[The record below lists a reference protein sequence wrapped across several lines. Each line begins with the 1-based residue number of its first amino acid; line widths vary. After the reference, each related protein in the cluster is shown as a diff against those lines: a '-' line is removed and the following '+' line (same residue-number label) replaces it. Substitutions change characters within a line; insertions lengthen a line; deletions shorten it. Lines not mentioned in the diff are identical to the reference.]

1 MFTKLSLRFR
11 IFLFFALLALGGAA
25 ATGVA
30 LWFGFSRLDPDSPLS
45 SFITAE
51 VIATLGIVGL
61 TAGIWL
67 LFDENVAKPIERL
80 AADMRVRAHT
90 DVNEEVDHSPAKYLG
105 DLAPAASAVTQ
116 NLTKT
121 RSEVEEALQRQT
133 ETLEAERGRLRALLA
148 ELPTPVFLCTR
159 DHRLVFYNAAAVDCL
174 PDHEA
179 PSLDT
184 SLVEFFEEASLNEA
198 FKKAQW
204 TEHEAGVPL
213 QLQLKSTGDTLS
225 GHMRLVQALTM
236 NCYMLTLPHCATKPA
251 HLSAPLPVY
260 DFNLA
265 DSSTETLQRRAH
277 VVFDTE
283 TTGLLPHK
291 DEVVQIGARRIVN
304 GRMIEAERF
313 DTLVRPGMPIPAAST
328 KIHHITDE
336 MVADA
341 PNMTTAGKRFHGFCK
356 GSVMVAHNAPFDMA
370 FMHKYSTAMGVT
382 FDHPV
387 LDTVLLSAVVF
398 GESAE
403 HTLDALADRLGVTIP
418 EPLRHTA
425 LGDATATAQIYC
437 KLLPLL
443 EARGITTIA
452 HVSDAV
458 KPIRGLVEDL
468 NN

>member
-1 MFTKLSLRFR
+1 MLSQLSLRFR
-11 IFLFFALLALGGAA
+11 IFLFFALLALGGAT
-25 ATGVA
+25 ATGLA
-30 LWFGFSRLDPDSPLS
+30 LWFGYTRLDPEAPLS
-45 SFITAE
+45 SFIAAE

-61 TAGIWL
+61 TAGVWL

-90 DVNEEVDHSPAKYLG
+90 DVEDAVDHAPAKYLG

-121 RSEVEEALQRQT
+121 RSEVEEALQKQT
-133 ETLEAERGRLRALLA
+133 ETLEAERARLRALLA
-148 ELPTPVFLCTR
+148 ELPTPVFLCTP

-174 PDHEA
+174 PGHEA
-179 PSLDT
+179 PSLDA
-184 SLVEFFEEASLNEA
+184 SLLTFFEEDSINEA
-198 FKKAQW
+198 FKKTQW
-204 TEHEAGVPL
+204 TEHDAGVPL
-213 QLQLKSTGDTLS
+213 TLTLKNGDTLTA
-225 GHMRLVQALTM
+225 HMRLIQALTTQ
-236 NCYMLTLPHCATKPA
+236 CYLLALPHCTTRPA

-260 DFNLA
+260 DFNLT
-265 DSSTETLQRRAH
+265 DRSNETLQRRAH

-304 GRMIEAERF
+304 ARMIEAERF
-313 DTLVRPGMPIPAAST
+313 DTLVRPGMPIPSAST

-341 PNMTTAGKRFHGFCK
+341 PNMATAGKRFHSFCK
-356 GSVMVAHNAPFDMA
+356 DAVLVAHNAPFDMA
-370 FMHKYSTAMGVT
+370 FMHKHSKAMGVT
-382 FDHPV
+382 FDHTV
-387 LDTVLLSAVVF
+387 LDTVLLSALVF

-403 HTLDALADRLGVTIP
+403 HTLDALTDRLSVTIP
-418 EPLRHTA
+418 DALRHTA
-425 LGDATATAQIYC
+425 LGDATATAQVYC
-437 KLLPLL
+437 RLLPLL
-443 EARGITTIA
+443 EARGITTVA
-452 HVSDAV
+452 HVSEAV

>member
-1 MFTKLSLRFR
+1 MFTKLSLRLR
-11 IFLFFALLALGGAA
+11 IFLFFALLALGGAT
-25 ATGVA
+25 ATGFA
-30 LWFGFSRLDPDSPLS
+30 LWFGYTRLDPSEPLAG
-45 SFITAE
+45 FITAE
-51 VIATLGIVGL
+51 IIATLGIVGL

-90 DVNEEVDHSPAKYLG
+90 DVEGEVDHAPARYLG

-121 RSEVEEALQRQT
+121 RSEVERALQKQT
-133 ETLEAERGRLRALLA
+133 ETLEAERARLRALLA
-148 ELPTPVFLCTR
+148 ELPTPVFLCTP

-174 PDHEA
+174 PGDEA

-184 SLVEFFEEASLNEA
+184 SLLEFFDESDLAEA
-198 FKKAQW
+198 FGKTQW

-213 QLQLKSTGDTLS
+213 NLTLKNGDTLTA
-225 GHMRLVQALTM
+225 HMRLVQALTTQ
-236 NCYMLTLPHCATKPA
+236 CYMLTLPHCTTRPA

-260 DFNLA
+260 DFNLV
-265 DSSTETLQRRAH
+265 DRSNETLQRRAH

-313 DTLVRPGMPIPAAST
+313 DTLVRPGMPIPAVST
-328 KIHHITDE
+328 KIHHITDD

-341 PNMTTAGKRFHGFCK
+341 PNIATAGKRFHSFCK
-356 GSVMVAHNAPFDMA
+356 GAVLVAHNAPFDMA
-370 FMHKYSTAMGVT
+370 FMHKHATAMGVK

-403 HTLDALADRLGVTIP
+403 HTLDALADRLSVTIP

-437 KLLPLL
+437 RLLPLL

-452 HVSDAV
+452 DVSEAV
-458 KPIRGLVEDL
+458 KPIRGLVADL
-468 NN
+468 NT

>member
-11 IFLFFALLALGGAA
+11 IFLFFALLAIGGAA
-25 ATGVA
+25 ATGLA

-45 SFITAE
+45 SFVTAE
-51 VIATLGIVGL
+51 VIATLGIVSL

-67 LFDENVAKPIERL
+67 LFDENVAKPIEKL

-90 DVNEEVDHSPAKYLG
+90 DVDEEVDHTPAKYLG

-121 RSEVEEALQRQT
+121 RSEIEDALRKQT
-133 ETLEAERGRLRALLA
+133 ETLEVERARLRALLA
-148 ELPTPVFLCTR
+148 EIPTPVFLCTA

-174 PDHEA
+174 PDHEN

-184 SLVEFFEEASLNEA
+184 SLFDYFEEASLQEA
-198 FKKAQW
+198 YKKTQW
-204 TEHEAGVPL
+204 TEHDAGVPL
-213 QLQLKSTGDTLS
+213 QLVLRSSGDTLTA
-225 GHMRLVQALTM
+225 HMRLVQALTM
-236 NCYMLTLPHCATKPA
+236 NCYMLTLPHCSTRPA

-260 DFNLA
+260 DFNLT
-265 DSSTETLQRRAH
+265 DTSTEALQRRVH

-328 KIHHITDE
+328 KVHHITDE

-341 PNMTTAGKRFHGFCK
+341 PNMTTAGARFHSFCK
-356 GSVMVAHNAPFDMA
+356 GAVLVAHNAPFDMA
-370 FMHKYSTAMGVT
+370 FMHKHSKAMGVT

-387 LDTVLLSAVVF
+387 LDTVLLSALVF

-403 HTLDALADRLGVTIP
+403 HTLDALADRLSVTIP

-443 EARGITTIA
+443 DARGITTIA
-452 HVSDAV
+452 DVSEAV

-468 NN
+468 NA

>member
-1 MFTKLSLRFR
+1 MLSQLSLRFR
-11 IFLFFALLALGGAA
+11 IFLFFAFLAIGGAT
-25 ATGVA
+25 ATGLA
-30 LWFGFSRLDPDSPLS
+30 LWFGYTRLDPSEPLAG
-45 SFITAE
+45 FITAE
-51 VIATLGIVGL
+51 IIATLGIIGL
-61 TAGIWL
+61 TAGVWL

-90 DVNEEVDHSPAKYLG
+90 DVEDAVDHAPAKYLG

-121 RSEVEEALQRQT
+121 RSEVEEALQKQT
-133 ETLEAERGRLRALLA
+133 ETLEAERSRLRALLA
-148 ELPTPVFLCTR
+148 ELPTPVFLCTP

-174 PDHEA
+174 PGHEA
-179 PSLDT
+179 PSLDA
-184 SLVEFFEEASLNEA
+184 SLLTFFEEDSINEA
-198 FKKAQW
+198 FKKTQW
-204 TEHEAGVPL
+204 TEHDAGVPL
-213 QLQLKSTGDTLS
+213 TLTLKNGDTLTA
-225 GHMRLVQALTM
+225 HMRLIQALTTQ
-236 NCYMLTLPHCATKPA
+236 CYLLTLPHCTTRPA

-260 DFNLA
+260 DFNLV
-265 DSSTETLQRRAH
+265 DRSTETLQRRAH

-313 DTLVRPGMPIPAAST
+313 DTLVRPGMPIPSAST

-341 PNMTTAGKRFHGFCK
+341 PNMATAGKRFHSFCK
-356 GSVMVAHNAPFDMA
+356 DAVLVAHNAPFDMA
-370 FMHKYSTAMGVT
+370 FMHKHSKAMGVT
-382 FDHPV
+382 FDHLV
-387 LDTVLLSAVVF
+387 LDTVLLSAIIF

-403 HTLDALADRLGVTIP
+403 HTLDALATRLSVTIP
-418 EPLRHTA
+418 DALRHTA

-437 KLLPLL
+437 RMLPLL
-443 EARGITTIA
+443 EARSITTIA
-452 HVSDAV
+452 HVSEAV

-468 NN
+468 NT

>member
-11 IFLFFALLALGGAA
+11 IFLFFALLAIGDAA
-25 ATGVA
+25 ATGLA
-30 LWFGFSRLDPDSPLS
+30 LWFGYTRLDPDSPVS

-61 TAGIWL
+61 TAAIWL

-90 DVNEEVDHSPAKYLG
+90 DVEEDVDHAPAKYLG

-121 RSEVEEALQRQT
+121 RSEVEIALQTQT
-133 ETLEAERGRLRALLA
+133 ETLELERARLRALLA
-148 ELPTPVFLCTR
+148 EIPTPVFLCTS

-174 PDHEA
+174 PDNEA
-179 PSLDT
+179 PSLD
-184 SLVEFFEEASLNEA
+184 ASLLDFFDGAALTDA
-198 FKKAQW
+198 FKKTQW
-204 TEHEAGVPL
+204 TEHDAGVPL
-213 QLQLKSTGDTLS
+213 TLTLKNGDTLTA
-225 GHMRLVQALTM
+225 HMRLVQALTTQ
-236 NCYMLTLPHCATKPA
+236 CYLLTLPHCTTRPA

-260 DFNLA
+260 DFNLSDA
-265 DSSTETLQRRAH
+265 STETLQRRAH

-304 GRMIEAERF
+304 SRMIEAERF
-313 DTLVRPGMPIPAAST
+313 DSLVRPGMPIPSAST

-341 PNMTTAGKRFHGFCK
+341 PNMATAGRRFYSFCK
-356 GSVMVAHNAPFDMA
+356 SAVLVAHNAPFDMA
-370 FMHKYSTAMGVT
+370 FMHKHSKAMGVT

-387 LDTVLLSAVVF
+387 LDTVLLSAVIF

-403 HTLDALADRLGVTIP
+403 HTLDALADRLSVTIP

-443 EARGITTIA
+443 EARGITTVA
-452 HVSDAV
+452 HVSNAV

-468 NN
+468 NG